1 MVFVIFYR
9 LFFFVLTV
17 IVGRALFLA
26 LGFQPLHALLWA
38 LVLSLFFGAVEYIV
52 AKRRPREVLSILLA
66 LAISLIVANGL
77 AFVLVQWTPLARA
90 RLWVFLLSNLFI
102 VYVVGSYVY
111 LRRRQLTVLDIF
123 LRRHPTSRRIA
134 PKVVD
139 TSALIDGRILDVA
152 KTGFLEGTL
161 VVPRFVLRELQH
173 IADSKEHAR
182 RVKGRRGLDVLRE
195 LQQVPGVQVEIYKQ
209 DVPGRAVDHKLLELC
224 RRLGAKL
231 ITVDFNLKKLAE
243 VQGIP
248 VLNINELSA
257 VLKPRFTGGEEI
269 TVKIQKQGKESHQG
283 VGYLEDGTMVVVEN
297 GAQYI
302 GQTVPCVVTSYLQT
316 DAGRIVFARPKK

>member
-38 LVLSLFFGAVEYIV
+38 VVLSLFFGAVEYTV
-52 AKRRPREVLSILLA
+52 ARRRPREVLSILLA
-66 LAISLIVANGL
+66 LAITLIVANGT
-77 AFVLVQWTPLARA
+77 AFVLVQWTPLGQA
-90 RLWVFLLSNLFI
+90 RLWVFLLSNLFLI
-102 VYVVGSYVY
+102 YVVGSYVY
-111 LRRRQLTVLDIF
+111 LRRRQLTVLDLFI
-123 LRRHPTSRRIA
+123 RRPTSRRIA

-152 KTGFLEGTL
+152 RTGFLEGDL

-195 LQQVPGVQVEIYKQ
+195 LQQIPGIRVEIYKQ

-224 RRLGAKL
+224 RRLDAKL
-231 ITVDFNLKKLAE
+231 ITVDYNLKKLAE

-248 VLNINELSA
+248 VLNINELST

-269 TVKIQKQGKESHQG
+269 TVKIQKQGKEAHQG

-302 GQTVPCVVTSYLQT
+302 GQTVPCVVTTYLQT